1 MKPHRS
7 QYWLNNKREED
18 PETFDAQVNTICELY
33 AEAATLTEEDNKH
46 IISSDEK
53 TGIQALER
61 KHPTKPMQPSSPEK
75 REYEYQRHGTQA
87 LIASFDVTN
96 GQLIGTVGD
105 TRTEVDFVNHIEQV
119 VETDPDATWVFVVDQ
134 LNTHKSASLVQ
145 FVADRCQLGLNLGVK
160 GKSGILHTMVSRA
173 AFLQDDTHR
182 IRFVYTPKHC
192 SWLNQVEIWFS
203 ILYRRVL
210 KRGHFTSKEMLRQ
223 RLLDFI
229 DYFNA
234 TLAKPF
240 KWTYKGRPLV
250 A

>member
-7 QYWLNNKREED
+7 QYWLNNKREEE
-18 PETFDAQVNTICELY
+18 PETFDAQVSTICDLY
-33 AEAATLTEEDNKH
+33 AEAAELGENADKH

-61 KHPTKPMQPSSPEK
+61 NHPTKPMQVGSPEK
-75 REYEYQRHGTQA
+75 REFEYQRHGTQA
-87 LIASFDVTN
+87 LIASFDVAN
-96 GQLIGTVGD
+96 GRLFGTVGD
-105 TRTEVDFVNHIEQV
+105 TRTEIDFVQHIEQV
-119 VETDPDATWVFVVDQ
+119 VDRDPEATWVFIVDQ

-145 FVADRCQLGLNLGVK
+145 FVAERCHLELDLGVK
-160 GKSGILHTMVSRA
+160 GTSGILHTMPSRA
-173 AFLQDDTHR
+173 AFLQDASHR

-210 KRGHFTSKEMLRQ
+210 KRGHFTSKQMLRQ

-229 DYFNA
+229 DYFNEN
-234 TLAKPF
+234 LAKPF
-240 KWTYKGRPLV
+240 KWTYKGRPLS